1 VRRTKR
7 RLPNTRCV
15 RRNSESEEGRDLRT
29 KASTKRGLTS
39 QRILVAALVGMIA
52 AFCGEKSHTPNG
64 LRIAMRGV
72 DLTLTATMPVTIKRA
87 VLNARTGDGRC
98 DSDAPPIKTDDGSM
112 EVHKVPVSLHAGD
125 HISIRWN
132 PECGAVYKA
141 EITTDENDYKLNFV
155 P

>member
-1 VRRTKR
+1 
-7 RLPNTRCV
+7 V
-15 RRNSESEEGRDLRT
+15 RRNSESEEGREDVRI
-29 KASTKRGLTS
+29 KASTKRGPTS
-39 QRILVAALVGMIA
+39 QRILVAALLGMIA
-52 AFCGEKSHTPNG
+52 ASCGEKSHAPNA
-64 LRIAMRGV
+64 LRIAMHGV

-112 EVHKVPVSLHAGD
+112 EVHKVPASLHAGD